1 MAFARSDVARNTRD
15 LSDDAAD
22 RREGVARS
30 ERHGAR
36 DAHVCARVGQL
47 VGRARGHVRH
57 GADGRLAPAARR
69 RAAARAA
76 FVEFAYVRLADA
88 RPRGPHHQP
97 RGAARALRDARE
109 LRAAA
114 RWQAVSRRRAAEPR
128 RSRALLFPLSIL
140 PPHLMLVPHTYSY
153 MNISLFWRL
162 DRLRNSARLRG
173 HAAVRGT
180 ARRIASAAR
189 VVRANAS
196 LCGEARRLRAAHST
210 QSSSAKDWLVVTGE

>member
-1 MAFARSDVARNTRD
+1 MARVGGAFTLPDSDDQRSSHSLPVVPHVACARSEVARNTRD
-15 LSDDAAD
+15 LSDDAVAAAD

-36 DAHVCARVGQL
+36 DTHVCARVGQL

-76 FVEFAYVRLADA
+76 FVELACVRLADA
-88 RPRGPHHQP
+88 WPRGPHHQP

-114 RWQAVSRRRAAEPR
+114 RGQAVSRRRAAEPR
-128 RSRALLFPLSIL
+128 RSRALPFPLSPL
-140 PPHLMLVPHTYSY
+140 PPLLMQRICSCHT
-153 MNISLFWRL
+153 L
-162 DRLRNSARLRG
+162 
-173 HAAVRGT
+173 T
-180 ARRIASAAR
+180 
-189 VVRANAS
+189 
-196 LCGEARRLRAAHST
+196 
-210 QSSSAKDWLVVTGE
+210 